1 MTFEIV
7 KYSPDKAKEWDGFV
21 KQAWNGVFLF
31 YRGFMDYHAH
41 LFNDHSLMVYAD
53 NSLKAVLPA
62 NERDGIFYS
71 HLGLTYGGWVLA
83 PRFPADE
90 LDQLMVE
97 CEAYLTALGIHQLQ
111 YKHKPQLFAK
121 QGNDYDGWVLWK
133 NGYELWRRD
142 LSFYIDMQNS
152 VGFARD
158 KRYRLNKSRR
168 NNLTLKV
175 NADLPLFMD
184 LVKENLN
191 RKYQTNP
198 VHSTEEAMLL
208 QSRFPNNIFTYTVWH
223 GDDFLGGAW
232 LFVDNDFVHTQYL
245 HFNNAGRDLCA
256 VEFLVDALMEQ
267 FSPSKRWFSFGTST
281 ENNGR
286 ELNSGLASFK
296 EGFGAAGVCHDF
308 YKKELCK

>member
-1 MTFEIV
+1 MKFEIV
-7 KYSPDKAKEWDGFV
+7 RYSPEKAKEWDEFV
-21 KQAWNGVFLF
+21 KQSWNGVFLF

-41 LFNDHSLMVYAD
+41 LFTDHSLMVYAD

-62 NERDGIFYS
+62 NERDGILFS
-71 HLGLTYGGWVLA
+71 HQGLTYGGWVLA

-97 CEAYLTALGIHQLQ
+97 CETFLAAVGIHQLQ

-121 QGNDYDGWVLWK
+121 HGNDYDGWILWK

-142 LSFYIDMQNS
+142 LSFYIDMQNT

-168 NNLTLKV
+168 NNLTLKI

-198 VHSTEEAMLL
+198 VHSAEEAALL
-208 QSRFPNNIFTYTVWH
+208 QDRFPNNIFTYTVWH
-223 GDDFLGGAW
+223 GDDFMGGTW

-267 FSPSKRWFSFGTST
+267 FAPSKRWFSFGTST